1 MAIKILDKGYEPRD
15 IETRWY
21 EYWEKNS
28 MFSASEKS
36 EKDSYSIVIPPPN
49 ITGRL
54 HMGHALNNTLQ
65 DILCRYKRLC
75 GYNVLW
81 MPGTDHAGIATQN
94 VVEKNLAQMN
104 TDRHQLGREGFIDAV
119 WKWRNEYGQTIIEQ
133 LKRLGASCD
142 WPRERFTMDEGL
154 SRAVRKV
161 FVKLYHEGLIYQG
174 DYITNWCPRCHT
186 AISDLEVE
194 HKDHEASLYH
204 IKYPYVN
211 GDGGIV
217 VATTR
222 PETMLGDTAVAVN
235 PSDERYQNLTANE
248 VILPLTNRTIPIIRD
263 TYVDM
268 SFGTGGLKVTP
279 AHDSNDF
286 EIGQRH
292 NLPTIKVIKGDGTM
306 SAEAGKF
313 AGLDRFECRDAVIKD
328 LKNEG
333 FLVNIEPYT
342 PSLGHC
348 YRCDT
353 IVEPS
358 LTKQWFVKVKPLAE
372 KAIAAVKNGDIRII
386 PHNWNRNFFDWMDNI
401 RDWCISRQIWWG
413 HRIPVWT
420 CNKCN
425 SLIVAIDTPEKCET
439 CQSRKIEQEEDVE
452 KIVTRI
458 DQLEKMIINLADLK
472 NRGFS
477 KNSHQ
482 TSDLSATGIVLD
494 IIKRHNKEIT
504 FKVIQEKTGFG
515 EKKIRNII
523 FRLAKTNRITRISR
537 GVYKLADNFSTDNL
551 PQVVDNLTD
560 GKTS

>member
-523 FRLAKTNRITRISR
+523 FRLAKTTMPPSP
-537 GVYKLADNFSTDNL
+537 FT
-551 PQVVDNLTD
+551 
-560 GKTS
+560 